1 MGGTCQIIL
10 KVYKIQNVKTYV
22 SSKVYNCI
30 IQNATVYVSVSVR
43 RFPLS
48 ASILPLVP
56 QPLPDITNIRLSPS
70 IPYYHSP
77 LEYVFIATFSLDL
90 RICLIL
96 LHFDKLCIYFFW
108 LKSIFWICF
117 LSPKLRPTDSLS
129 PPLDSPVEN
138 SNLSFDD
145 EISWIA

>member
-1 MGGTCQIIL
+1 MSLDETLFLKHLLKSMGGTCQIIL

-77 LEYVFIATFSLDL
+77 LESVLLLYFRQTTFFPRL
-90 RICLIL
+90 
-96 LHFDKLCIYFFW
+96 
-108 LKSIFWICF
+108 
-117 LSPKLRPTDSLS
+117 
-129 PPLDSPVEN
+129 
-138 SNLSFDD
+138 NLSF
-145 EISWIA
+145 EHVLYRYILINFVSISFG

>member
-10 KVYKIQNVKTYV
+10 KVYKIQNVKIYV

-77 LEYVFIATFSLDL
+77 LENVL
-90 RICLIL
+90 L
-96 LHFDKLCIYFFW
+96 LHFRQTTFFPR
-108 LKSIFWICF
+108 L
-117 LSPKLRPTDSLS
+117 
-129 PPLDSPVEN
+129 
-138 SNLSFDD
+138 NLSF
-145 EISWIA
+145 EHVLYRYILINFYLFLLAKIYLWNLFSIAEFAAHRFPLPSP

>member
-1 MGGTCQIIL
+1 MGFICHPKNVQNTECAA
-10 KVYKIQNVKTYV
+10 VYQF
-22 SSKVYNCI
+22 VYNRI

-77 LEYVFIATFSLDL
+77 LENVL
-90 RICLIL
+90 L
-96 LHFDKLCIYFFW
+96 LHFRQTTFFPR
-108 LKSIFWICF
+108 L
-117 LSPKLRPTDSLS
+117 
-129 PPLDSPVEN
+129 
-138 SNLSFDD
+138 NLSF
-145 EISWIA
+145 EHVLYRYILINFVSISFG

>member
-1 MGGTCQIIL
+1 MGFICHPKNVQNTECAA
-10 KVYKIQNVKTYV
+10 VYQFVHNR
-22 SSKVYNCI
+22 I

-77 LEYVFIATFSLDL
+77 LKNVS
-90 RICLIL
+90 
-96 LHFDKLCIYFFW
+96 LHFRSFF
-108 LKSIFWICF
+108 
-117 LSPKLRPTDSLS
+117 P
-129 PPLDSPVEN
+129 
-138 SNLSFDD
+138 FD
-145 EISWIA
+145 

>member
-10 KVYKIQNVKTYV
+10 KVYKIQNVKIYV

-30 IQNATVYVSVSVR
+30 IQNATVSVSVSVR

-70 IPYYHSP
+70 IPYYHCYIFVRLPSP
-77 LEYVFIATFSLDL
+77 STKFIFWT
-90 RICLIL
+90 CLISL
-96 LHFDKLCIYFFW
+96 YFDKLCIYFFW
-108 LKSIFWICF
+108 LKSIFGICF
-117 LSPKLRPTDSLS
+117 LSLKLPPTDSLC
-129 PPLDSPVEN
+129 PPLDSPMEN
-138 SNLSFDD
+138 SNLSFTMKFRG
-145 EISWIA
+145 

>member
-1 MGGTCQIIL
+1 MGFICHPKNVQNTECAA
-10 KVYKIQNVKTYV
+10 VYQFVHNR
-22 SSKVYNCI
+22 I

-77 LEYVFIATFSLDL
+77 LENVL
-90 RICLIL
+90 L
-96 LHFDKLCIYFFW
+96 LHFRLTIFFPR
-108 LKSIFWICF
+108 L
-117 LSPKLRPTDSLS
+117 
-129 PPLDSPVEN
+129 
-138 SNLSFDD
+138 NLSF
-145 EISWIA
+145 E